1 MNLVKEDPCFT
12 QFPPVFQQ
20 DHVHRPSAQLSLLG
34 VESLVARVR
43 YGSCQID
50 ATCMEVSF

>member
-12 QFPPVFQQ
+12 QFPPMFQQ
-20 DHVHRPSAQLSLLG
+20 DHVLRPSAQLALLG